1 MKQLIHEFIPDK
13 NAVWKMAALVLLFLL
28 VVTLIGNSVV
38 PLVRAFASAFPAD
51 GEENKELTTRLVAED
66 DTTAQLYGKIAQLEA
81 QLAGEEKEC
90 TDLQNELAEI
100 SAKYNQELEQLREEI
115 VRKDSEIAENQ
126 ASVETIM
133 IENEA
138 LTLELEAIR
147 EKLSKDYV
155 IVIKICRTG
164 LLGAEET
171 TYYDWHVDAEEY
183 TKHQVGEQVHPF
195 NGLDFPTSGNWNA
208 VIMNMYI
215 ETIEV

>member
-1 MKQLIHEFIPDK
+1 MKQLIQEFIPDK
-13 NAVWKMAALVLLFLL
+13 NAAWKVAALVLLFLL
-28 VVTLIGNSVV
+28 VMMLIGNSVV
-38 PLVRAFASAFPAD
+38 PLVRDFASAFPAD

-66 DTTAQLYGKIAQLEA
+66 DTITQLYGKITELEA
-81 QLAGEEKEC
+81 QLAGAEKEY
-90 TDLQNELAEI
+90 THLQNELAEI

-126 ASVETIM
+126 ARLDAAL

-147 EKLSKDYV
+147 EKLSKDHV
-155 IVIKICRTG
+155 IVIKLCRTG
-164 LLGAEET
+164 LLGVEET

-195 NGLDFPTSGNWNA
+195 KGLDFPTSGNWNA